1 MEYEII
7 DAPVSLIKL
16 LKEKRNMRGIL
27 TAILL
32 VVFLTTP
39 LSAQELTG
47 TLLQIQKSGKVKIG
61 YRKSQPP
68 MSSLNKD
75 GTPEGYSI
83 DLCQQIVTGIK
94 NKIGKD
100 IKIEY
105 VPVTAAERF
114 RALSDNRI
122 DILCGATTKTLS
134 RGEIVDFTQLTFVTG
149 ASFMTLKGT
158 NLINNFNGK
167 KIGVVKGT
175 TTYTA
180 LKELFQDPGIN
191 AEIVLVDSTA
201 DGLIAMEKRNIDA
214 ISADQVVLIGLAL
227 KSGNPENFS
236 ILPNL
241 ISYEPFALAVRRN
254 DADFRLVA
262 DRVISHL
269 YRSKKILPIYN
280 KWFGQFSS
288 QMPTAFE
295 AVIKINATPE

>member
-1 MEYEII
+1 
-7 DAPVSLIKL
+7 
-16 LKEKRNMRGIL
+16 MRGML
-27 TAILL
+27 TTILL

-39 LSAQELTG
+39 LSAHALTG
-47 TLLQIQKSGKVKIG
+47 TLQQIEKSGIIKIG
-61 YRKSQPP
+61 YRTSQPP
-68 MSSLNKD
+68 MSSMNKD
-75 GTPEGYSI
+75 GIPEGYSI
-83 DLCQQIVTGIK
+83 DLCQHILAGIEE
-94 NKIGKD
+94 KIGKD

-105 VPVTAAERF
+105 VPVTAEERF
-114 RALSDNRI
+114 KALSDNRI

-134 RGEIVDFTQLTFVTG
+134 RGELVDFTQLTFVTG
-149 ASFMTLKGT
+149 AAFMTLKGT
-158 NLINNFNGK
+158 NLMNDFNGK

-175 TTYTA
+175 TTYAA
-180 LKELFQDPGIN
+180 LQELIEDPEIK
-191 AEIVLVDSTA
+191 AEIVLVDSTT
-201 DGLIAMEKRNIDA
+201 DGINAMEKGKIDA
-214 ISADQVVLIGLAL
+214 IAADQVVLIGLAL

-262 DRVISHL
+262 DRVISNL
-269 YRSKKILPIYN
+269 YRTKQIIPIYN

>member
-1 MEYEII
+1 
-7 DAPVSLIKL
+7 
-16 LKEKRNMRGIL
+16 MRSILAAIVLVAFL
-27 TAILL
+27 TA
-32 VVFLTTP
+32 P

-61 YRKSQPP
+61 YRQSQPP
-68 MSSLNKD
+68 MSFLDKD
-75 GTPEGYSI
+75 GTPAGYSI
-83 DLCQQIVTGIK
+83 DLCKEIVTGIK
-94 NKIGKD
+94 KKIGGD
-100 IKIEY
+100 LDVEY
-105 VPVTAAERF
+105 VPVTAVERF
-114 RALSDNRI
+114 DALNDNRI

-134 RGEIVDFTQLTFVTG
+134 RGELVDFTQLTFVTG
-149 ASFMTLKGT
+149 ASFMTLKST
-158 NLINNFNGK
+158 QIMNNFDGK

-175 TTYTA
+175 TTHVA
-180 LKELFQDPGIN
+180 LKELFQDAEIN

-201 DGLIAMEKRNIDA
+201 DGLKSMEAGKIDA

-227 KSGNPENFS
+227 DTGKPQNYS

-262 DRVISHL
+262 DRVISQL
-269 YRSKKILPIYN
+269 YRTKKIVPIYN

-295 AVIKINATPE
+295 AVIAINATPE